1 MPAKLPPFDL
11 REAEA
16 TLERAMEANREAQ
29 HAGRIQPYGA
39 GALLVM
45 QRRVRDAL
53 AAEGRQ
59 HSRRSTTSPRTG

>member
-16 TLERAMEANREAQ
+16 TLEEAMAANREAQ
-29 HAGRIQPYGA
+29 RRGEIHPYGA

-45 QRRVRDAL
+45 QHRVRDAL
-53 AAEGRQ
+53 AATERV
-59 HSRRSTTSPRTG
+59 S